1 MKLGIIGTG
10 KIVHEALFA
19 MEEIKEIERTAIFA
33 RPKSREKGEKLAEQ
47 YGIGKV
53 YTDYAELYLQ
63 DRRAVKRAR
72 SWRSSTE
79 SAKFIQT
86 MLSCLPTAALTACIS
101 DLSTARTILMQS
113 RHCLRV

>member
-19 MEEIKEIERTAIFA
+19 MEEITEIERTAIFA

-53 YTDYAELYLQ
+53 YTDYAEL
-63 DRRAVKRAR
+63 
-72 SWRSSTE
+72 
-79 SAKFIQT
+79 
-86 MLSCLPTAALTACIS
+86 LSDSGVDCVYIGLVNK
-101 DLSTARTILMQS
+101 Q
-113 RHCLRV
+113 RVAEQRGFGFFPK